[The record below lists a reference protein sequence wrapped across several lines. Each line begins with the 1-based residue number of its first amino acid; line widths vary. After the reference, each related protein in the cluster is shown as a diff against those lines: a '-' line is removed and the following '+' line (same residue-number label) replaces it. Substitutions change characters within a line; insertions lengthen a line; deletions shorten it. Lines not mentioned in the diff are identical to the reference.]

1 MYYSNLSVKLRYSI
15 ITDSVEGM
23 TTSTKSSQ
31 EITQALADNYLGV
44 GSTPEGALA
53 ALTDDLL
60 ANRLHADDL
69 GATHL
74 EMMNAIGKILLEIME
89 RSLA

>member
-1 MYYSNLSVKLRYSI
+1 MEQKLQYGI

-53 ALTDDLL
+53 ALTEDLL
-60 ANRLHADDL
+60 ANRLHADDF

>member
-1 MYYSNLSVKLRYSI
+1 
-15 ITDSVEGM
+15 M
-23 TTSTKSSQ
+23 TTTIKD
-31 EITQALADNYLGV
+31 ITQALADNYLGI

-53 ALTDDLL
+53 ALTEDLL
-60 ANRLHADDL
+60 ANRLHADDF
-69 GATHL
+69 GASHQ

>member
-1 MYYSNLSVKLRYSI
+1 MTFI
-15 ITDSVEGM
+15 MTDSLSTM
-23 TTSTKSSQ
+23 TTTTTTVQ

-53 ALTDDLL
+53 ALTEDLL
-60 ANRLHADDL
+60 ANRLHADDF

>member
-1 MYYSNLSVKLRYSI
+1 MTFIMADNLS
-15 ITDSVEGM
+15 TM
-23 TTSTKSSQ
+23 TTTTTTVQ
-31 EITQALADNYLGV
+31 EITQALADNYLGI

-53 ALTDDLL
+53 ALTEDLL
-60 ANRLHADDL
+60 ANRLHADDF